1 MVVKIFFFMQN
12 IVHFFPFAVKYDPFL
27 TVLHEIHTGG
37 AVDTLVRTDTN
48 KDTSVSVTGKLC
60 QNTLNTNIR
69 MRHSENNRLILKKH
83 TKNIYEC

>member
-1 MVVKIFFFMQN
+1 MVVKFSSSCKK

-37 AVDTLVRTDTN
+37 AVDTLVQTDTN

-60 QNTLNTNIR
+60 QNTLNINSR
-69 MRHSENNRLILKKH
+69 MRHSENNRLILKNTQKRL
-83 TKNIYEC
+83 